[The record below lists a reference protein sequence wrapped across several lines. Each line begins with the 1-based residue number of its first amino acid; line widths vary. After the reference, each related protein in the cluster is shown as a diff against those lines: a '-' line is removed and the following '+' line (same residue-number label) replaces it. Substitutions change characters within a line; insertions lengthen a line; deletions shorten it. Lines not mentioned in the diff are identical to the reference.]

1 MKVVFQQWFKNLSH
15 KTKWWCVSLVKPHDS
30 CMTYR
35 PGYLFYFLLAFIFA
49 FILEIALNFFYQFYL
64 LFHFL
69 FPWLKTKCSALMR
82 KESKL
87 YFWVNTTSW
96 LHWVTALSR
105 EFSLSFDIQIA
116 NLKQLHA
123 LKKIQMVMYTEYLIS
138 KLNSTSR
145 TIAKAT
151 VKADK
156 ITAKMVSKGSRFHL
170 ISAGSLAMALVW
182 RVCCHGAKQVCEIWN
197 IFLAFR
203 STNM

>member
-1 MKVVFQQWFKNLSH
+1 MCFPCQTSWLMYDVQTRIPVLLFAS
-15 KTKWWCVSLVKPHDS
+15 
-30 CMTYR
+30 
-35 PGYLFYFLLAFIFA
+35 FYFCFYPRDCFKLFFISFTCYSI
-49 FILEIALNFFYQFYL
+49 F
-64 LFHFL
+64 FL

-123 LKKIQMVMYTEYLIS
+123 LKKTQMVMYTEYLIS

-151 VKADK
+151 VTADK
-156 ITAKMVSKGSRFHL
+156 ITAKMVSKDSRFHL
-170 ISAGSLAMALVW
+170 SAGSLAMALVW
-182 RVCCHGAKQVCEIWN
+182 RICCHGAKQVCETWN

-203 STNM
+203 STNT